1 MTSENGETTLR
12 AAGSVESMRARYFY
26 GWNVVGATF
35 VMALFSFGLGFY
47 GVTVYV
53 ATLQRLHGWSAA
65 SVSAPVTV
73 YYVAGALLTMVIG
86 GVYDRFGPRLVV
98 TAGSVAMA
106 IGLITLG
113 VVTRPWHLYPAFLIM
128 ALGWGSMSGAAINII
143 LAPWWERRRGLAVSI
158 AFNGATLGGVIV
170 APFLIPLVVALG
182 FPRAMVAAAVGSFGL
197 VIAAAVIAMHRGP
210 HVLGLVPDGS
220 AAAPTRAVPTAAA
233 ARGSRGDALATWRF
247 WSVSAPFALG
257 LAAQVGVLTHLVGL
271 VGPMLGPTGAARA
284 IGVTTATALLGHLL
298 TGLVVDRIDRR
309 RVASATLGVQMLGLA
324 LLATA
329 SSASAVYA
337 GCVLFGFGIGNL
349 TTLPGLILA
358 VEWPRE
364 RFAAL
369 VGLVVGINQLTFA
382 FGPSVVGFIRDRAGG
397 YAPALAACM
406 ALQASAATMILL
418 GPRTSRAAGFVGRGT
433 NGGQEE
439 SMPLTLAEANQ
450 VIQGALAR
458 ARELNIKISVAVCDA
473 GGRLVAFNRMDGA
486 LWAGAYGSQGK
497 AIASVAFA
505 RPSGELQERAGSPI
519 VQGIIAAEGGHMI
532 PSQGAVPIIRNGA
545 VEGACGVGGGT
556 AQQDEDC
563 ARTGVAKL

>member
-1 MTSENGETTLR
+1 
-12 AAGSVESMRARYFY
+12 MRARYFY

-65 SVSAPVTV
+65 TVSAPVTV

-98 TAGSVAMA
+98 IGGSIAMT
-106 IGLITLG
+106 IGLIALG
-113 VVTRPWHLYPAFLIM
+113 VVTRPWQLYPAFLVM

-143 LAPWWERRRGLAVSI
+143 LAPWWERRRGLAVSL
-158 AFNGATLGGVIV
+158 AFNGATLGGVII
-170 APFLIPLVVALG
+170 APSLIPLIGALG
-182 FPRAMVAAAVGSFGL
+182 FPRALVASAVGSFTL
-197 VIAAAVIAMHRGP
+197 VIAAALIALHRGP
-210 HVLGLVPDGS
+210 RVLGLGPDS
-220 AAAPTRAVPTAAA
+220 DAAAP
-233 ARGSRGDALATWRF
+233 ARGAPPVAGARTSRGDALRTWRF

-257 LAAQVGVLTHLVGL
+257 LAAQVGVLTHLVDV
-271 VGPMLGPTGAARA
+271 VGATLGSTGAARA
-284 IGVTTATALLGHLL
+284 IGVTTASALIGRLL
-298 TGLVVDRIDRR
+298 TGVVVDRINRR
-309 RVASATLGVQMLGLA
+309 AVASATLVVQMLGLS
-324 LLATA
+324 LLAA
-329 SSASAVYA
+329 APSASAVYA
-337 GCVLFGFGIGNL
+337 GCVLFGVGVGNM

-358 VEWPRE
+358 GEWPRE

-369 VGLVVGINQLTFA
+369 VGLAVGINQLTFA
-382 FGPSVVGFIRDRAGG
+382 FGPSLVGVIRDRAGSYG
-397 YAPALAACM
+397 LALGVCV
-406 ALQASAATMILL
+406 ALQAAAATMILL
-418 GPRTSRAAGFVGRGT
+418 GPRLPRAAGPPRRDT
-433 NGGQEE
+433 NGGAALRGQEDT
-439 SMPLTLAEANQ
+439 MALTLAEANQ
-450 VIQGALAR
+450 IIQAAITR

-505 RPSGELQERAGSPI
+505 RPSGELQERAGTPI

-532 PSQGAVPIIRNGA
+532 PSQGAVPIIRNGV

-563 ARTGVAKL
+563 ARAGVAKL